1 MKTHEEVALELKRL
15 YTSTFGGKSLGRY
28 KISREDLK
36 RLAGREQL
44 KEDFVLKLMAEADV
58 EHSIRVIELAGGRFF
73 GVIEEAKMLAWRS
86 VPSRSIK

>member
-1 MKTHEEVALELKRL
+1 MKTHEEVALDLKRL
-15 YTSTFGGKSLGRY
+15 YASTFGGKSQGRY
-28 KISREDLK
+28 KISRDDLK

-44 KEDFVLKLMAEADV
+44 KADFIFKLMAEAEV
-58 EHSIRVIELAGGRFF
+58 EHAIKVIELAGGRFF